1 MKPLL
6 ATLITLASLLL
17 ATSASLAADYDPR
30 AQFDSLIRAEQAA
43 KAGDLPGAKRI
54 ADEVFAAARKA
65 YPDEGG
71 DERILS
77 SVMGTYAAIKQW
89 SDWEQVGKLLL
100 ANAERN
106 ARRDGRPDATW
117 PIRER
122 LAAGYLRQG
131 RFAEADGQV
140 AALVQSAND
149 AARSAAGVSKDTP
162 RMLERLGKQYADQG
176 RPDDA
181 ARLQREAARFRA
193 LLEGDNARD
202 DAAVREAERIIKG
215 R

>member
-106 ARRDGRPDATW
+106 ARRDHQ
-117 PIRER
+117 
-122 LAAGYLRQG
+122 AAFLLRRS
-131 RFAEADGQV
+131 RFARPRADADFGDPHASRGRDPCV
-140 AALVQSAND
+140 
-149 AARSAAGVSKDTP
+149 RS
-162 RMLERLGKQYADQG
+162 
-176 RPDDA
+176 
-181 ARLQREAARFRA
+181 
-193 LLEGDNARD
+193 
-202 DAAVREAERIIKG
+202 
-215 R
+215 